1 MIIMCRFLSFSS
13 LSAPYLSAPYLSA
26 LYLSAA
32 SLSVSNFLA
41 VFQKIVANLSICIKY
56 ITLRSISILCILSS
70 CNLLVACAQSSSAVQ
85 NAHQSSSMQTAMHGK
100 IDGRVINQDL
110 HNILVQKPVFIAA
123 TNRLN
128 DTKQR
133 NRQQLERLTQI
144 KSQMDNN
151 ALTRTAFNRQQ
162 QLDINE
168 SLSKLLKYSPEAE
181 FSAINSQRIYLQ
193 AINLYQCN
201 SRLIAET
208 RSQNPNAKQLPPLI
222 QLNKEIEK
230 IKLNIY
236 DFSASEFKA
245 WSKIYQIE
253 ISLDALDQFWSDMQ
267 VNKNSMF
274 YVTEQLAEQQNI
286 INYCFYVQRSI
297 DKNIQDI
304 LFSYEGLA
312 EYNKAL
318 KKLRGFY
325 KRSNVLAINR

>member
-1 MIIMCRFLSFSS
+1 MRRFLSASFLLIPFQSVFAYLSINIKNFAIKS
-13 LSAPYLSAPYLSA
+13 LSFICLASAFNLLAACTQSPTNNLSASQTGE
-26 LYLSAA
+26 
-32 SLSVSNFLA
+32 A
-41 VFQKIVANLSICIKY
+41 VNGAFTRHTNKAING
-56 ITLRSISILCILSS
+56 T
-70 CNLLVACAQSSSAVQ
+70 
-85 NAHQSSSMQTAMHGK
+85 
-100 IDGRVINQDL
+100 IDGREINQDL
-110 HNILVQKPVFIAA
+110 HEILDQKPVFLAA

-133 NRQQLERLTQI
+133 NRQQLEKLAQI

-162 QLDINE
+162 QLDINK

-181 FSAINSQRIYLQ
+181 FSAINSQRVYLQ

-222 QLNKEIEK
+222 QLNKEIEN

-274 YVTEQLAEQQNI
+274 YVTEHLAEQQKI

-297 DKNIQDI
+297 DKDIQDI

-325 KRSNVLAINR
+325 KRSNFLAVNR